1 MCPFHGQGGNTC
13 CSKTPRK
20 LSGFRGVLLFVKN
33 GRRMSCHFCRARAP
47 FYALRGVMGSL
58 GAEIPAGFYGMVET
72 RSPAEGSAARATGLV
87 GAVMQAN
94 RVLYAANVVRGW
106 RDLHAPHEFAILHS
120 DSLRAACGGCSLDA
134 HCGRYLNSPLLDFL
148 PKRLLCGLCMQTAKN
163 IMR

>member
-20 LSGFRGVLLFVKN
+20 RSGFRGVLLFVKN

-47 FYALRGVMGSL
+47 FYVLRGVMGSL
-58 GAEIPAGFYGMVET
+58 GAEIPAGFYGVAET
-72 RSPAEGSAARATGLV
+72 RSPVEGSAARAACLV

-94 RVLYAANVVRGW
+94 RVFYAANVVRGW
-106 RDLHAPHEFAILHS
+106 RDLHSPHEVAILHS
-120 DSLRAACGGCSLDA
+120 DSLRAACGACSLDA
-134 HCGRYLNSPLLDFL
+134 HCGRYLNSPSLQFP
-148 PKRLLCGLCMQTAKN
+148 PKRLLRGLCMQTAKN

>member
-1 MCPFHGQGGNTC
+1 
-13 CSKTPRK
+13 
-20 LSGFRGVLLFVKN
+20 
-33 GRRMSCHFCRARAP
+33 MSCHFCRARAP

-72 RSPAEGSAARATGLV
+72 RSPAEGSAARAAGLV

-120 DSLRAACGGCSLDA
+120 DSLRAALRA
-134 HCGRYLNSPLLDFL
+134 VARWTP
-148 PKRLLCGLCMQTAKN
+148 TAVGVSIFN
-163 IMR
+163 Y

>member
-1 MCPFHGQGGNTC
+1 MGIALFA
-13 CSKTPRK
+13 
-20 LSGFRGVLLFVKN
+20 LVLLFVKN
-33 GRRMSCHFCRARAP
+33 GRRMSCHFCRARAS

-58 GAEIPAGFYGMVET
+58 GAEIPAEFYGVAEM
-72 RSPAEGSAARATGLV
+72 RSPAEGSAARAACLV

-106 RDLHAPHEFAILHS
+106 RALHSPHEFAILHS
-120 DSLRAACGGCSLDA
+120 DSLRAACGGCSLDV
-134 HCGRYLNSPLLDFL
+134 HCGGCLNFPLLEFP

>member
-1 MCPFHGQGGNTC
+1 
-13 CSKTPRK
+13 
-20 LSGFRGVLLFVKN
+20 
-33 GRRMSCHFCRARAP
+33 MSCHFCRARAS

-58 GAEIPAGFYGMVET
+58 DAEIPAGFYGVAET
-72 RSPAEGSAARATGLV
+72 RSSAEGSAARAACLV

-106 RDLHAPHEFAILHS
+106 HDLHASHEFAILHS
-120 DSLRAACGGCSLDA
+120 DSLRAA
-134 HCGRYLNSPLLDFL
+134 HCGEYLNSPSLQFP